1 MVLHD
6 KHEVQIDAGVKL
18 ESCSFTMPCH
28 AINGRRVVFQYI
40 YFSQL
45 CKLDISV
52 CGDVQRC
59 KEQASKNDVINASRV
74 HDVHD
79 TGGFDLTTPTHSS
92 FQYSSCIDDGH
103 FRSFSDPLYHDH
115 SESKRMPRANPK
127 PLPRGISLRVAGSSE
142 SHERSLRQY
151 L

>member
-1 MVLHD
+1 MLVSNWSPALLRCD
-6 KHEVQIDAGVKL
+6 
-18 ESCSFTMPCH
+18 

-40 YFSQL
+40 FFSQL

-92 FQYSSCIDDGH
+92 FQHSSCIDDGH

-115 SESKRMPRANPK
+115 SESKSM
-127 PLPRGISLRVAGSSE
+127 PRGIQSLCQGA
-142 SHERSLRQY
+142 SHFVLQDRAKAMKDHCVNICEKQSFRPPSIQ
-151 L
+151 